1 MRAGFWIGIVGGL
14 AVAKAAAGA
23 TPVYHQDVA
32 PLLARYCL
40 GCHREGGLGRIPLD
54 RYDRAKRYAAE
65 IRLNVGTRTMP
76 PWKGIPGHGRF
87 RQQRVLSVTEV
98 ETILRWT
105 DEGTPEG
112 SPPRAQAALRPG
124 VTEWKLGKPDVIFR
138 TPRYGVPAT
147 GYPEV
152 RCFRIA
158 LELRRSAYV
167 RAVDVRPGQRE
178 SVAHVR
184 VFAAPAQGAK
194 SGTSFDCFE
203 QMDGLL
209 ERTSVGEWSAG
220 SPVAEL
226 PAGMGRLLPSRS
238 HLVVEIRYHRLGRP
252 VEDETEIGL
261 YWAQGVA
268 PRIVRTEAV
277 LNRGFVIPLGAW
289 DFQVTA
295 TWTTAKPIRILTV
308 APHLGRV
315 GTEMRVTITKPGG
328 RPEPLVWVR
337 EWDPHW
343 QMAYELEEAM
353 LVPPGTKVEA
363 VALFNN
369 TNDNIHLGGEV
380 LRETRWGW
388 GPRDERLIA
397 FLEYVEEPTPP

>member
-226 PAGMGRLLPSRS
+226 PAGMGRLSLQTLRRHGRALPGHPRREDGSGKVVDARAEPGHDRQGDGINTASPAPSPAACSVFASR
-238 HLVVEIRYHRLGRP
+238 
-252 VEDETEIGL
+252 
-261 YWAQGVA
+261 
-268 PRIVRTEAV
+268 
-277 LNRGFVIPLGAW
+277 
-289 DFQVTA
+289 
-295 TWTTAKPIRILTV
+295 
-308 APHLGRV
+308 
-315 GTEMRVTITKPGG
+315 
-328 RPEPLVWVR
+328 
-337 EWDPHW
+337 
-343 QMAYELEEAM
+343 
-353 LVPPGTKVEA
+353 
-363 VALFNN
+363 
-369 TNDNIHLGGEV
+369 
-380 LRETRWGW
+380 
-388 GPRDERLIA
+388 
-397 FLEYVEEPTPP
+397 